1 MKFLSAYEAMTIADN
16 QNRFENELLMIGQEI
31 ESAAKDGK
39 YSVIVSIP
47 NASHEIKDIL
57 KENGY
62 AILINGDEDKWMIA
76 WHDAKVKENPS

>member
-1 MKFLSAYEAMTIADN
+1 MKLLSAYEAKAIADN
-16 QNRFENELLMIGQEI
+16 QSRLNNELLMIGQEI

-39 YSVIVSIP
+39 YSAIVSIP

-62 AILINGDEDKWMIA
+62 TVLVNGDMDKWMIT
-76 WHDAKVKENPS
+76 WDKPN